1 MECSVCCPPGKEDIC
16 IIISVLMRLLN
27 ITVNALILSL
37 GQMQLFVNL
46 LAFIKSFICFENST
60 HENSS
65 YITLSLLFLPP
76 TPSKFISSLIIV
88 TCICTS
94 AHITYLIQLASMNKY
109 MLIYMCPKM
118 TAWDWTTYVEF
129 TDCICFNF

>member
-1 MECSVCCPPGKEDIC
+1 MECSVCCLPGKEDIC

-37 GQMQLFVNL
+37 GMQLFVNL

-60 HENSS
+60 HEYSS
-65 YITLSLLFLPP
+65 YITLSLRFLPP

-88 TCICTS
+88 TRICTNG
-94 AHITYLIQLASMNKY
+94 HITYLIQLASMNKH
-109 MLIYMCPKM
+109 MLTYMCPKM